1 MITVVNFNLYRFRLK
16 KSKDSLL
23 GTSSIYF
30 TRFQVVSSVEQFMSV
45 HVSDKNY
52 VTTIIRTIHL
62 FKPVL
67 SQNNFLFSKIAY
79 FIS

>member
-45 HVSDKNY
+45 HVSDKKKL
-52 VTTIIRTIHL
+52 RD
-62 FKPVL
+62 
-67 SQNNFLFSKIAY
+67 NNNKNDT
-79 FIS
+79 FI